1 MAAESNQNRGVI
13 SRRSSEVM
21 DANSAVKNVAATSA
35 RQGDDVLLQR
45 TPFAVL
51 LPTLGDTAQII
62 QMKTMLKSRHDV
74 LKSDNDQSL
83 ATSDGVLGAEA
94 AMLTQ
99 VLQWLDE
106 L

>member
-1 MAAESNQNRGVI
+1 MAIESNRNRGVV
-13 SRRSSEVM
+13 SRRSSEVVEGG
-21 DANSAVKNVAATSA
+21 ASGTNLNSTSP

-51 LPTLGDTAQII
+51 LPTLGDSADI
-62 QMKTMLKSRHDV
+62 QQLKSTLKARHDI

-83 ATSDGVLGAEA
+83 ATSDGASGAEA

-106 L
+106 S